1 VENTIFSIV
10 IFFLFTFSV
19 SAQVKG
25 SIESQN
31 LIKEGMVSPQI
42 NIYLQ
47 SEIKSVD
54 DFSWTVWGL
63 ISKKWAESYIGLI
76 YSPSKGVEVSLSY
89 GLETNDPGQRL
100 GWSFWMSKSN
110 LSLTSIF
117 EQGGSGYWFK
127 HTLLYSLGKFNLG
140 GHYQR
145 GRGAGPRVEFNFSN
159 FQVWGSY
166 LLDKDKNNSYLGL
179 KLKF

>member
-54 DFSWTVWGL
+54 DFSWTVW
-63 ISKKWAESYIGLI
+63 
-76 YSPSKGVEVSLSY
+76 
-89 GLETNDPGQRL
+89 D
-100 GWSFWMSKSN
+100 
-110 LSLTSIF
+110 
-117 EQGGSGYWFK
+117 
-127 HTLLYSLGKFNLG
+127 
-140 GHYQR
+140 
-145 GRGAGPRVEFNFSN
+145 
-159 FQVWGSY
+159 
-166 LLDKDKNNSYLGL
+166 
-179 KLKF
+179 